1 MINIQSP
8 RRATS
13 VSITLAL
20 AALIAAGSAIAQTD
34 PVVLSFTTVGDSRQ
48 DPASPD
54 ATQLV
59 NGKLTGQDA
68 HWLQNSKAWSRIMR
82 EVTAKKSNLLF
93 FNGDMIMGYG
103 NAGATTGTDVNTV
116 VNSDL
121 VKHHTQYAFWRGMV
135 APLIEAGTYVVPV
148 PGNHETQCKSV
159 ATTTVSATTGL
170 TIPAVV
176 CGTLVTDAKGNFVD
190 SLASVNGGKNAI
202 QVNEE
207 AWRANMG
214 DLIVDATRLNANLP
228 GGLTVSNVDNTDHAS
243 TDGLSTPQNQLS
255 YSFDVGSSH
264 FAVINTD
271 ATGADSTA
279 PNAWLAADFAAASGR
294 GAQHFFVFGH
304 KPAYTYDFVGNN
316 GKAGGLDAVPAKR
329 NTFWSVIE
337 QYGATYF
344 CGHQHTFNMRKP
356 VKADGSQSNAWQ
368 VVVGSGGSP
377 FDVKPGVA
385 NQQPYDRH
393 YAWANVR
400 VFQSGKVQ
408 IDAYGFSDAFGATKL
423 LQSATLAH

>member
-1 MINIQSP
+1 MKSLFTP
-8 RRATS
+8 RAAS
-13 VSITLAL
+13 VSTALAL
-20 AALIAAGSAIAQTD
+20 AALIAAGSAFAQTD
-34 PVVLSFTTVGDSRQ
+34 AVVLSFTTVGDSRQ
-48 DPASPD
+48 DPATPD

-59 NGKLTGQDA
+59 NGALTGQDA

-103 NAGATTGTDVNTV
+103 NAGATTATDVNTV
-116 VNSDL
+116 VGSDL

-135 APLIEAGTYVVPV
+135 APLIESGTYVVPV
-148 PGNHETQCKSV
+148 PGNHETQCKST
-159 ATTTVSATTGL
+159 ATT
-170 TIPAVV
+170 V
-176 CGTLVTDAKGNFVD
+176 CTDANGTDLKA
-190 SLASVNGGKNAI
+190 LNGGKNAI
-202 QVNEE
+202 KVNED

-255 YSFDVGSSH
+255 YSFDVGNSH

-279 PNAWLAADFAAASGR
+279 PSAWLAADFAAASGR

-316 GKAGGLDAVPAKR
+316 GKAGGLDVIPAKR

-344 CGHQHTFNMRKP
+344 CGHQHTFNMRQP

-377 FDVKPGVA
+377 FDVKPGTA
-385 NQQPYDRH
+385 NQQPYDRY

-408 IDAYGFSDAFGATKL
+408 IDAYGFSDAYGTTKL

>member
-1 MINIQSP
+1 MK
-8 RRATS
+8 RT
-13 VSITLAL
+13 AL
-20 AALIAAGSAIAQTD
+20 ASVAFSLLVASNLSMAQAVD
-34 PVVLSFTTVGDSRQ
+34 PVVLAFSTVGDSRQ
-48 DPASPD
+48 DPVSPD
-54 ATQLV
+54 STQLT
-59 NGKLTGQDA
+59 NGALTGQDA

-103 NAGATTGTDVNTV
+103 NAGAISGTDVNAV

-135 APLIEAGTYVVPV
+135 APLIESGTYVVPV
-148 PGNHETQCKSV
+148 PGNHETQCKST
-159 ATTTVSATTGL
+159 ATTL
-170 TIPAVV
+170 
-176 CGTLVTDAKGNFVD
+176 CTDANGVD
-190 SLASVNGGKNAI
+190 LASVNGGKNAI
-202 QVNEE
+202 KVNED

-214 DLIVDATRLNANLP
+214 DLIIDATRLNANLP

-279 PNAWLAADFAAASGR
+279 PNAWLAADFAAASTR

-304 KPAYTYDFVGNN
+304 KPAYTYDYLGNK
-316 GKAGGLDAVPAKR
+316 GKAGGLDVIPAKR
-329 NTFWSVIE
+329 NAFWSLIE

-344 CGHQHTFNMRKP
+344 SGHEHIFNMRQP
-356 VKADGSQSNAWQ
+356 VKADGATSSAWQ
-368 VVVGSGGSP
+368 VIVGSGGSP
-377 FDVKPGVA
+377 FDMKAPVA
-385 NQQPYDRH
+385 GMQPYDRY
-393 YAWANVR
+393 YAWANVK
-400 VFQSGKVQ
+400 VYQSGKVQ
-408 IDAYGFSDAFGATKL
+408 IDAYGFSDLYGPTKL
-423 LQSATLAH
+423 LQSATLPR